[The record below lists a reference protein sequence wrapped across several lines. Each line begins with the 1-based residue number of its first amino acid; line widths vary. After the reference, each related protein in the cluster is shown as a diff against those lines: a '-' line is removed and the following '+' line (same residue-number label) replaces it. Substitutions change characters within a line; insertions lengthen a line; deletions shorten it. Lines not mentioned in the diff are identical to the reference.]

1 MEIFPLV
8 DFIQSKIYNVQ
19 SFKLNPSNYE
29 LCNHLIHE
37 RDAVVN
43 SILEESII
51 FGHESVSEISRNRE
65 WVRNCIINDHD

>member
-8 DFIQSKIYNVQ
+8 DFIQSKIFNVQ

-29 LCNHLIHE
+29 LCSHLIHE
-37 RDAVVN
+37 RGAAVN
-43 SILEESII
+43 SILEESTI

-65 WVRNCIINDHD
+65 